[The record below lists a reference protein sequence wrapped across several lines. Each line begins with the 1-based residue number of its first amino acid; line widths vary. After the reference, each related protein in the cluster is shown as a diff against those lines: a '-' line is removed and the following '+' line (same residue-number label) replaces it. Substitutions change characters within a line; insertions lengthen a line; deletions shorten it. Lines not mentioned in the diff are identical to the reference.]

1 MQLGSFRLGMRTLKT
16 GLAVMLVTALFVVL
30 HRGNPMIAALAA
42 VFALRADFETTI
54 EFGKSRIIGNAIGG
68 MFAIV
73 YYLLFTVFHHNE
85 WSMVILL
92 PVLLMVLISLNDG
105 INNNKGLIGSVA
117 AFLMI
122 ALTIPADATYVY
134 ALQRVLDTFIGTI
147 AAILMNIGVHPA
159 KTED

>member
-1 MQLGSFRLGMRTLKT
+1 MQLGSFRLGLRTLKT
-16 GLAVMLVTALFVVL
+16 GLAVMLVAALFVIL
-30 HRGNPMIAALAA
+30 HRGSPMIAALAA
-42 VFALRADFETTI
+42 VFALRSDFETTL

-68 MFAIV
+68 AFAIL
-73 YYLLFTVFHHNE
+73 YYLLFTACHRNE

-122 ALTIPADATYVY
+122 ALTIPTDATYIY
-134 ALQRVLDTFIGTI
+134 ALQRVFDTFIGTV
-147 AAILMNIGVHPA
+147 AAIIMNIGVHP
-159 KTED
+159 TDIE